1 MKKVHIKLII
11 SVALI
16 IVISLLLINNVF
28 AVNPDD
34 YDPNPT
40 IETGVFLER
49 AGIVLGWIQFLGIS
63 VGILGLAIIGIKYIF
78 SSVEG
83 KAEYKKAILP
93 YVIGC
98 FMVVGISLIIGV
110 IGDVAST
117 GTTHKSGGSTRTD
130 LVK

>member
-28 AVNPDD
+28 AVNPDE
-34 YDPNPT
+34 YDPTPT
-40 IETGVFLER
+40 IETGTVLQR
-49 AGIVLGWIQFLGIS
+49 AGKVLGLIRY
-63 VGILGLAIIGIKYIF
+63 VGIIIAVLVLCIIGIKYMFTSI
-78 SSVEG
+78 EG

-98 FMVVGISLIIGV
+98 FMVVGISIIIEIIAGV
-110 IGDVAST
+110 EKGP
-117 GTTHKSGGSTRTD
+117 THNSGGGTWVDS
-130 LVK
+130 VK